1 MKTKHIQHLY
11 WRAGFGIQPQE
22 LIHLSKKSK
31 TEIVMNLF
39 KDSSTITPLK
49 INTSEI
55 DEVIYSMSKVSKSKL
70 RMLLKK
76 SNLKSLELNTAWI
89 NRLIQPKELL
99 RERMTLFWTN
109 HFVCEDKNIVYIQQ
123 YNNTLRKHALGNF
136 RDFVKV
142 ISKEASMI
150 KYLNNKQNRKA
161 KPNEN
166 FARELLELFTLGNEN
181 YSEKD
186 IKETARAF
194 TGYNHTRAGEYQFRK
209 LQHDFEEKEFL
220 DSKGNFDGD
229 DIIDIILTK
238 KQCARFICT
247 KIYKYFV
254 NETLD
259 KEHIE
264 KMTTIFFKDYDI
276 ETLMRFVFLSEWFYD
291 AKNIGSKIK
300 SPIELLVGM
309 NKIVPVKFTDDKGLL
324 YLQKLLGQVLL
335 RPPNVAGWKGGKT
348 WIDSNTIMIRLKLA
362 SVLLNNAIIA
372 LEEKGDF
379 EDSFQMYYD
388 KMNRRKK
395 KLDTTPNW
403 NAFERQFKN
412 TAIGELRD
420 TLILCDLNKG
430 TQQLLNQLEID
441 TKKAYCI
448 QLMSLPEY
456 QLC

>member
-1 MKTKHIQHLY
+1 
-11 WRAGFGIQPQE
+11 
-22 LIHLSKKSK
+22 
-31 TEIVMNLF
+31 
-39 KDSSTITPLK
+39 
-49 INTSEI
+49 
-55 DEVIYSMSKVSKSKL
+55 
-70 RMLLKK
+70 
-76 SNLKSLELNTAWI
+76 
-89 NRLIQPKELL
+89 
-99 RERMTLFWTN
+99 
-109 HFVCEDKNIVYIQQ
+109 
-123 YNNTLRKHALGNF
+123 
-136 RDFVKV
+136 
-142 ISKEASMI
+142 
-150 KYLNNKQNRKA
+150 
-161 KPNEN
+161 
-166 FARELLELFTLGNEN
+166 LELFTLGNEN

-186 IKETARAF
+186 IKEAARAF

-264 KMTTIFFKDYDI
+264 EMTTIFYKGYNI
-276 ETLMRFVFLSEWFYD
+276 EKLMRFVFLSDWFYD

-403 NAFERQFKN
+403 NVFERQFKN
-412 TAIGELRD
+412 TTIGELRD
-420 TLILCDLNKG
+420 TLILCDLNNG
-430 TQQLLNQLEID
+430 TQQLLNQLKID

>member
-1 MKTKHIQHLY
+1 MKVKHIQHLY
-11 WRAGFGIQPQE
+11 WRAGFGIQPEE
-22 LIHLSKKSK
+22 LVNLSKISK

-39 KDSSTITPLK
+39 KDSSTITSLK
-49 INTSEI
+49 IDTSEI

-99 RERMTLFWTN
+99 RERMTLFWAN

-136 RDFVKV
+136 GDFIKA

-166 FARELLELFTLGNEN
+166 FARELLELFTLGNGN

-186 IKETARAF
+186 IKEAAKAF

-209 LQHDFEEKEFL
+209 LQHDFEKKEFL

-229 DIIDIILTK
+229 DIIDIILK
-238 KQCARFICT
+238 EKQCARFICT
-247 KIYKYFV
+247 KMYKYFV

-264 KMTTIFFKDYDI
+264 KMTAIFFKDYDI
-276 ETLMRFVFLSEWFYD
+276 EKLMRFVFLSEWFYD

-309 NKIVPVKFTDDKGLL
+309 HKIVPVTFSDDKGLL

-362 SVLLNNAIIA
+362 SILLNNAIIA

-388 KMNRRKK
+388 KMKRRNK

-403 NAFERQFKN
+403 NTFERVFKN
-412 TAIGELRD
+412 TTIEELKD

-430 TQQLLNQLEID
+430 TQQLLNQLETD
-441 TKKAYCI
+441 TKRAYCI